1 MALRPLIVAV
11 LLGLLAAPAH
21 AQGTE
26 LVPGVTYE
34 KIVQFTPHGAVALHV
49 ITAPR
54 PGDQNGLYQLAP
66 VLGRGTI
73 LGARERVTQLE
84 KDVSAQ
90 ATVAGVNGDLW
101 SASDLHPAGIVM
113 TGGVLQH
120 PPLAG
125 RSSIGVDASGALH
138 VDRVRFFGTWRGT
151 GQRRPLNGVNQTPT
165 SGQVVLFTPA
175 YGANVPQISGSAE
188 AILQPFP
195 AAAPNSDLT
204 ATVTAVGGGGGE
216 QIPPDGA
223 VLMATGATAAKL
235 VAEAPAGT
243 AVTTRLILQ
252 PTWDGVVSA
261 LGGGPVLVKNGKAVF
276 RSLEDFTNEQI
287 AARDAR
293 AGIGQLADG
302 RVVLV
307 AVDGRQPGYSVG
319 MTSFELAQTLQRLG
333 AVTAAGVESG
343 GAVSAAFD
351 GQLLNRPSDPAGERP
366 VREALLVEYFG
377 VYAPP
382 LPLPLLNGD
391 PSRSVEPLQY
401 KLVRPSTVTASLVGP
416 DGVAQVVENTVAHTP
431 GVYSVP
437 FTAYDAEGAW
447 HWRVQATDD
456 LGRVSVADRAFRY
469 DTTLKGLSVPAL
481 SRGRLT
487 VRFTLSRPARV
498 RLRIETRTGVT
509 MRDLPP
515 AGLPAGAQGLVWDG
529 RLPQGTR
536 AYGGTYVAHVS
547 VTSTVGTSDLAVPFA
562 FRRGP

>member
-1 MALRPLIVAV
+1 MAVRLLTVAV

-73 LGARERVTQLE
+73 LGAREKVTQLE

-90 ATVAGVNGDLW
+90 ATVAGINGDLW
-101 SASDLHPAGIVM
+101 STSDSHPAGIVM

-120 PPLAG
+120 PPLIG
-125 RSSIGVDASGALH
+125 RSSIGVDSSGALH

-151 GQRRPLNGVNQTPT
+151 GQRRPLNGVNQPPE

-175 YGANVPQISGSAE
+175 YGAAVPQIQGSSE

-195 AAAPNSDLT
+195 AAVPNTDLT
-204 ATVTAVGGGGGE
+204 ATVTAVGAGGGE

-223 VLMATGATAAKL
+223 VLMATGTTAAKL
-235 VAEAPAGT
+235 AAEAPAGT
-243 AVTTRLILQ
+243 PLTTRLILQ

-302 RVVLV
+302 RIVLV

-319 MTSFELAQTLQRLG
+319 MTSFELAQTMQRLG

-343 GAVSAAFD
+343 GAVTAAFD
-351 GQLLNRPSDPAGERP
+351 GQLLNRPSDPTGERA

-382 LPLPLLNGD
+382 LPVPLLNGD
-391 PSRSVEPLQY
+391 PSRAVEPLQY
-401 KLVRPSTVTASLVGP
+401 RLVRPSTVTASLVGP
-416 DGVAQVVENTVAHTP
+416 DGVGRVVENAVPHTP

-456 LGRVSVADRAFRY
+456 FGRTSVADRPFRY
-469 DTTLKGLSVPAL
+469 DTTLKGLSVPAV

-509 MRDLPP
+509 MRELGT
-515 AGLPAGAQGLVWDG
+515 AAMPAGAQQVIWDG

-536 AYGGTYVAHVS
+536 AYAGTYVAHVF
-547 VTSTVGTSDLAVPFA
+547 VTSTVGTSDLSAPFA
-562 FRRGP
+562 FRRGT